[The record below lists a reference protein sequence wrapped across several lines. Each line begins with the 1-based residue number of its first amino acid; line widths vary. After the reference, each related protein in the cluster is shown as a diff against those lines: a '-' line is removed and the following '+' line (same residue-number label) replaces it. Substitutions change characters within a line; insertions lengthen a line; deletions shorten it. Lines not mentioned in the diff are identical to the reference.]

1 MIDDYLGGKQDG
13 SQQDR
18 YCVNSFGHQ
27 SQRFQYN
34 NKENKLIT
42 DDVDDDCKRD
52 YILFS

>member
-18 YCVNSFGHQ
+18 YCVNYLRKRGNSFGHQ

-42 DDVDDDCKRD
+42 DE
-52 YILFS
+52 